1 MIILINALNV
11 ELIVTTCSFL
21 VLETDY
27 IKDKIECVF
36 IGAPPVPLQELS
48 EFADYGESEPGD
60 REKQPTIGKKK
71 GKRKLYVSIARP
83 HQGIFGKWVDPV
95 FLSCTGQ
102 FGSSLTSI
110 YLDGCARIKDEI
122 IIESTHNIEKLKVC
136 VYASSINQC
145 GFTILQQACILKLYF

>member
-1 MIILINALNV
+1 MVNALNI
-11 ELIVTTCSFL
+11 ELIVTTCSFS

-48 EFADYGESEPGD
+48 EFADYGESESGD
-60 REKQPTIGKKK
+60 TEKQSTIRKKK
-71 GKRKLYVSIARP
+71 TKRKLYISIARP
-83 HQGIFGKWVDPV
+83 QGIFGKWVDPV
-95 FLSCTGQ
+95 FLSCTCQ

-122 IIESTHNIEKLKVC
+122 IIESMHNIERLKV
-136 VYASSINQC
+136 
-145 GFTILQQACILKLYF
+145 